1 MTSLLERIA
10 TPLLPADY
18 LDLIRPLRAGAP
30 LRGRVVAVLPETRDA
45 VSVVIKPG
53 RGWRS
58 HRPGQFLRLGVE
70 VDGVRHWRNYS
81 LTSAPD
87 RKDGCV
93 SITVKTIPD
102 GIVSTHLARHA
113 IAGTIVELE
122 QASGDFT
129 IDTPAPAKMLFLTA
143 GSGITPVM
151 GMLRALPATQAAD
164 IVVVHS
170 APTAEDVIFGG
181 ELRMLARRG
190 RIRLIEV
197 HTRTEGRLDPTRL
210 AEVVD
215 DLGSRSTWACGPAE
229 FLESFE
235 DHWAATGIADQLRTE
250 RFHSAPIATGEGGTV
265 TFTTTGTTVD
275 ADGSTSL
282 LETGE
287 AAGVLMPSGCR
298 MGICFGCVVPLRRGA
313 VRDLRNGALTTA
325 SEGDGVAIQTC
336 VSAAAGDC
344 QIDL

>member
-1 MTSLLERIA
+1 MPSLLERIT

-18 LDLIRPLRAGAP
+18 LDLISPLRSGAR
-30 LRGRVVAVLPETRDA
+30 LRGRIVAVLPETKDT
-45 VSVVIKPG
+45 VTVVIKPG
-53 RGWRS
+53 RGWPG

-70 VDGVRHWRNYS
+70 VDGVRHWRSYS

-87 RKDGCV
+87 RADGCL
-93 SITVKTIPD
+93 SITVKAVPD
-102 GIVSTHLARHA
+102 GVVSTHLVRHST
-113 IAGTIVELE
+113 AGTIVELE
-122 QASGDFT
+122 PAAGEFT
-129 IDTPAPAKMLFLTA
+129 VDTPAPAAMLFVTA

-151 GMLRALPATQAAD
+151 GILRALAPTAAAD

-181 ELRMLARRG
+181 ELRMLARQG

-197 HTRTEGRLDPTRL
+197 HTRTEGRLDPARL
-210 AEVVD
+210 ADLVG
-215 DLGSRSTWACGPAE
+215 DLGSRNTWACGPAE
-229 FLESFE
+229 FLESLE
-235 DHWAATGIADQLRTE
+235 AHWATTGIAAPLRTE
-250 RFHSAPIATGEGGTV
+250 RFRSALIATGEGGTV
-265 TFTTTGTTVD
+265 TFTTTGTTAD

-298 MGICFGCVVPLRRGA
+298 MGICFGCVAPLRRGA

-325 SEGDGVAIQTC
+325 AEGDGVVIQTC
-336 VSAAAGDC
+336 ISAAAGDC
-344 QIDL
+344 DIEL